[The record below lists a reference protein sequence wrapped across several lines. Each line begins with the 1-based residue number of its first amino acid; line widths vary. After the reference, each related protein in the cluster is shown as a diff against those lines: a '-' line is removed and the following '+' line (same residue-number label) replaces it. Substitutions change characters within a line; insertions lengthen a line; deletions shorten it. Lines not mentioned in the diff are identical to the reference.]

1 MEPIMAQCCFES
13 IDLLINGFDTLRT
26 LCIDGITAN
35 EEACRNEVKRSIGV
49 VTALNPYIGY
59 DHSTYIAKKAMETGR
74 SVYDLVLEEGILTQE
89 DLDTI
94 LDPKNMIKPVKLDIK
109 ARK

>member
-1 MEPIMAQCCFES
+1 
-13 IDLLINGFDTLRT
+13 
-26 LCIDGITAN
+26 
-35 EEACRNEVKRSIGV
+35 
-49 VTALNPYIGY
+49 
-59 DHSTYIAKKAMETGR
+59 METGR

-109 ARK
+109 ARKWTEINPDKHGNILAESLKLYSTGQCPVFQGVFGMGYSKRRALPYVVKLKAFSQNS

>member
-1 MEPIMAQCCFES
+1 MAQCCFES
-13 IDLLINGFDTLRT
+13 VDLMRNALDTLRT
-26 LCIDGITAN
+26 LCVAGITAN
-35 EEACRNEVKRSIGV
+35 PEHCQAEVRRSIGI

-59 DHSTYIAKKAMETGR
+59 DHSTNIARKALETGR

-94 LDPKNMIKPVKLDIK
+94 LDPKNMIRPVKLDIH

>member
-1 MEPIMAQCCFES
+1 
-13 IDLLINGFDTLRT
+13 
-26 LCIDGITAN
+26 
-35 EEACRNEVKRSIGV
+35 
-49 VTALNPYIGY
+49 
-59 DHSTYIAKKAMETGR
+59 METGR
-74 SVYDLVLEEGILTQE
+74 SVYDLVLEEGILSQE